1 MIKFMNLVKNE
12 YIKIFRRVSTW
23 ILIILVALA
32 AIGFNSMLKIGQVYS
47 ERSSDSYYSDPKN
60 AIQDMKNE
68 INYLKQEKADGY
80 EIDIE
85 RCNFMIDHKISY
97 RDWRYDDIS
106 TLFEKKKSLFL
117 AKSAG
122 EITDQYSDEEKQI
135 QNQLDMLS
143 NNNWKAYYT
152 LKVNTVKSDTMLSAE
167 EKEAHAYAYRFMLD
181 NDISPESNNWQ
192 VSLANIIM
200 QRKIELI
207 SMGADQ
213 ELSDE
218 QLQAKQD
225 LKDDILIDE
234 YRLKND
240 IASAPENTGLN
251 NLNEINF
258 WSVLGLSTLMINVI
272 SLAIIIIAGAS
283 IANEFSSGTIKFLL
297 INPVKRSKIFLSK
310 YVMILTLSVFL
321 ILGFYV
327 VNVLCAGI
335 LFGFDS
341 ITSPYLY
348 AVDGAIHQMPGLSF
362 VLWKYL
368 LGSVNLIVMG
378 TLAFAISSLLR
389 NAALA
394 IGVSVFALLGGN
406 IIMSILGGML
416 KFDWARFLIFANVD
430 LNAIIEGNTMFQGMT
445 VGFSL
450 AVIAVHMV
458 VFFLTAWDGFMHRE
472 SI

>member
-167 EKEAHAYAYRFMLD
+167 EKEAHAYAYRFMLG
-181 NDISPESNNWQ
+181 Q
-192 VSLANIIM
+192 
-200 QRKIELI
+200 
-207 SMGADQ
+207 
-213 ELSDE
+213 
-218 QLQAKQD
+218 
-225 LKDDILIDE
+225 
-234 YRLKND
+234 
-240 IASAPENTGLN
+240 
-251 NLNEINF
+251 
-258 WSVLGLSTLMINVI
+258 
-272 SLAIIIIAGAS
+272 
-283 IANEFSSGTIKFLL
+283 
-297 INPVKRSKIFLSK
+297 
-310 YVMILTLSVFL
+310 
-321 ILGFYV
+321 
-327 VNVLCAGI
+327 
-335 LFGFDS
+335 
-341 ITSPYLY
+341 
-348 AVDGAIHQMPGLSF
+348 
-362 VLWKYL
+362 
-368 LGSVNLIVMG
+368 
-378 TLAFAISSLLR
+378 
-389 NAALA
+389 
-394 IGVSVFALLGGN
+394 
-406 IIMSILGGML
+406 
-416 KFDWARFLIFANVD
+416 
-430 LNAIIEGNTMFQGMT
+430 
-445 VGFSL
+445 
-450 AVIAVHMV
+450 
-458 VFFLTAWDGFMHRE
+458 
-472 SI
+472 

>member
-297 INPVKRSKIFLSK
+297 INPVKRSKIF
-310 YVMILTLSVFL
+310 
-321 ILGFYV
+321 
-327 VNVLCAGI
+327 
-335 LFGFDS
+335 
-341 ITSPYLY
+341 
-348 AVDGAIHQMPGLSF
+348 
-362 VLWKYL
+362 
-368 LGSVNLIVMG
+368 
-378 TLAFAISSLLR
+378 
-389 NAALA
+389 
-394 IGVSVFALLGGN
+394 
-406 IIMSILGGML
+406 
-416 KFDWARFLIFANVD
+416 
-430 LNAIIEGNTMFQGMT
+430 
-445 VGFSL
+445 
-450 AVIAVHMV
+450 
-458 VFFLTAWDGFMHRE
+458 
-472 SI
+472 

>member
-1 MIKFMNLVKNE
+1 MVKFMNLVKNE
-12 YIKIFRRVSTW
+12 YIKTFRRVSTW

-32 AIGFNSMLKIGQVYS
+32 AVGFSAMVKIVQVINDKS
-47 ERSSDSYYSDPKN
+47 TVYYSDSQN
-60 AIQDMKNE
+60 LIDDLKNE

-80 EIDIE
+80 EIDVE
-85 RCNFMIDHKISY
+85 RCNFMIDHEISY
-97 RDWRYDDIS
+97 RDWRYDDIF

-122 EITDQYSDEEKQI
+122 EIAEQYADEEKQI

-143 NNNWKAYYT
+143 KNNWKAYYT
-152 LKVNTVKSDTMLSAE
+152 LKVNTIKSDAALSAE
-167 EKEAHAYAYRFMLD
+167 EKEANAYAYRFMLD
-181 NDISPESNNWQ
+181 NDISPASGSWK
-192 VSLANIIM
+192 VSLANTIM
-200 QRKIELI
+200 QQKIELL

-213 ELSDE
+213 ALSEE
-218 QLQAKQD
+218 QLQEKQT
-225 LKDDILIDE
+225 LKDEILKEE

-251 NLNEINF
+251 NLNKINF

-310 YVMILTLSVFL
+310 YVMILTLSVLL

-341 ITSPYLY
+341 ITAPYLY
-348 AVDGAIHQMPGLSF
+348 VVNGTIHQMPGLSF
-362 VLWKYL
+362 ILWKYL

-378 TLAFAISSLLR
+378 TLAFAISSMLR

-430 LNAIIEGNTMFQGMT
+430 LNAVIEGNTMFQGMT
-445 VGFSL
+445 VSFSL

>member
-1 MIKFMNLVKNE
+1 MNLVKNE

-445 VGFSL
+445 VGFSF
-450 AVIAVHMV
+450 AVITVHMV

>member
-1 MIKFMNLVKNE
+1 MVKFMNLVKNE
-12 YIKIFRRVSTW
+12 YIKTFRRVSTW

-32 AIGFNSMLKIGQVYS
+32 AVGFSAMVKIVQVIND
-47 ERSSDSYYSDPKN
+47 RSTVYYSDSQN
-60 AIQDMKNE
+60 LIDDLKNE
-68 INYLKQEKADGY
+68 INYLKREKADGY
-80 EIDIE
+80 EIDVE
-85 RCNFMIDHKISY
+85 RCNFMIDHEISY
-97 RDWRYDDIS
+97 RDWRYDDIF

-122 EITDQYSDEEKQI
+122 EIAEQYADEEKQI

-143 NNNWKAYYT
+143 KNNWKAYYT
-152 LKVNTVKSDTMLSAE
+152 LKVNTIKSDAALSAE
-167 EKEAHAYAYRFMLD
+167 EKEANAYAYRFMLD
-181 NDISPESNNWQ
+181 NDISPASGSWK
-192 VSLANIIM
+192 VSLANTIM
-200 QRKIELI
+200 QQKIELL

-213 ELSDE
+213 ALSEE
-218 QLQAKQD
+218 QLQEKQT
-225 LKDDILIDE
+225 LKDEILKEE

-251 NLNEINF
+251 NLNKINF

-310 YVMILTLSVFL
+310 YVMILTLSVLL

-341 ITSPYLY
+341 ITAPYLY
-348 AVDGAIHQMPGLSF
+348 VVNGTIHQMPGLSF

-378 TLAFAISSLLR
+378 TLAFAISSMLR

-430 LNAIIEGNTMFQGMT
+430 LNAVIEGNTMFQGMT
-445 VGFSL
+445 VSFSL

>member
-1 MIKFMNLVKNE
+1 MVRFMHLVKNE
-12 YIKIFRRVSTW
+12 YIKTFRRVSTW

-32 AIGFNSMLKIGQVYS
+32 AVGFSAMVKIVQVIND
-47 ERSSDSYYSDPKN
+47 RSTVYYSDSQN
-60 AIQDMKNE
+60 FIENMKDE

-80 EIDIE
+80 EIDVE
-85 RCNFMIDHKISY
+85 RCNFMIDHEISY
-97 RDWRYDDIS
+97 RDWRYADIFN
-106 TLFEKKKSLFL
+106 LFEQKKSLFL
-117 AKSAG
+117 AKAAG
-122 EITDQYSDEEKQI
+122 ESAEQYADEEKQI
-135 QNQLDMLS
+135 QNQLDMLG

-152 LKVNTVKSDTMLSAE
+152 LKVNTVKSNTALSAE
-167 EKEAHAYAYRFMLD
+167 EKEANAYAYRFMLD
-181 NDISPESNNWQ
+181 NDLSPASGSWK
-192 VSLANIIM
+192 VSLANTVM
-200 QRKIELI
+200 QQKIELL

-213 ELSDE
+213 GLSGE
-218 QLQAKQD
+218 QLQEKQA
-225 LKDDILIDE
+225 LKDEILKEE
-234 YRLKND
+234 YRLKNNL
-240 IASAPENTGLN
+240 ASVPDNISLSQG
-251 NLNEINF
+251 LNEINF
-258 WSVLGLSTLMINVI
+258 WNVLGLSTIMINVI

-310 YVMILTLSVFL
+310 YVMIITLSVL
-321 ILGFYV
+321 MILGFYV

-335 LFGFDS
+335 LFGFGS
-341 ITSPYLY
+341 AAAPYLY
-348 AVDGAIHQMPGLSF
+348 VVNGTIHQMPGLAF
-362 VLWKYL
+362 IMWKYL

-406 IIMSILGGML
+406 IIMSILGGAL

-430 LNAIIEGNTMFQGMT
+430 LNAVIEGNTMFQGMT

-458 VFFLTAWDGFMHRE
+458 VFFLTAWDGFIHRE